1 MNGTP
6 AGKGLALKDL
16 LETWLLNSA
25 HHGLHVNIGRSS
37 KTPEI
42 TREVVFGLARIHL
55 EPS

>member
-1 MNGTP
+1 M
-6 AGKGLALKDL
+6 KDL

-25 HHGLHVNIGRSS
+25 HHGLHVNIERGS